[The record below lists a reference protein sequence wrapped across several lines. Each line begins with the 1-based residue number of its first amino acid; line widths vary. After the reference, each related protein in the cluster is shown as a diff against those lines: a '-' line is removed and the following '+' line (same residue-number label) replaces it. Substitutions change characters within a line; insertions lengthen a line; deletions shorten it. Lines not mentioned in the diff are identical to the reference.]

1 MKEAL
6 ERLNALSQGDAEAE
20 LLKCCGST
28 KWARGVALRRS
39 FHRASELFEAADS
52 VWMEC
57 DERDWLEAFSAHPKI
72 GGRKAS
78 TPQTADAARWS
89 EDEQAGVRDAASETL
104 QVLAE
109 SNLEYER
116 KFGFIFIVCA
126 TGKSSEEMLE
136 LLKARLPNEP
146 DVEIRIAAEEQRRIT
161 HLRLEKLLS
170 K

>member
-1 MKEAL
+1 MQEAL
-6 ERLNALSQGDAEAE
+6 ERLNALSLEEAEAE

-28 KWARGVALRRS
+28 KWARGVSWRRP
-39 FHRASELFEAADS
+39 FQQATELFNAADN
-52 VWMEC
+52 VWMACE
-57 DERDWLEAFSAHPKI
+57 ERDWLEAFSAHPKI
-72 GGRKAS
+72 GGRKAA

-89 EDEQAGVRDAASETL
+89 EDEQAGVRDVGSETM
-104 QVLAE
+104 QALADN
-109 SNLEYER
+109 NLEYER

-136 LLKARLPNEP
+136 LLRERLPNDHDAEL
-146 DVEIRIAAEEQRRIT
+146 RLAAEEQRRIT